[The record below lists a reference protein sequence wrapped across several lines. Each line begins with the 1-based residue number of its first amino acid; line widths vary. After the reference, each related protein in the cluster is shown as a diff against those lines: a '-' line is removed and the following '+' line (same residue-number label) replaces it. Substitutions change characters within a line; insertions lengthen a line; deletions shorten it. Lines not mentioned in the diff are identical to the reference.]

1 MSAAGHERRRTMP
14 PGGRLGFFNGP
25 DGAALRYGLWAPLD
39 AQPLG
44 SVLVLGG
51 RGEFIEKHFE
61 TYADLRDRGFG
72 VATIDWRGQGLSARW
87 PGLAD
92 KDHLTDYRM
101 RRADLDLF
109 VRQILR
115 RKLPGPYYAIAHSMG
130 GHIMAH
136 HLHDHPNDFARAV
149 LCSPMIAVKFSPLM
163 RAVSAALTALMHR
176 LGRDDAYLPGQ
187 GPYEGQRRGY
197 ESRDFLT
204 TDPDRYRD
212 EVLAIEANPA
222 LAPGG
227 MTFGWLRATMASVRA
242 LNAPGYPE
250 AIATPMLVLLSED
263 ERLVDND
270 AAIAFAQ
277 RAPDA
282 RVVTIAGARHELLK
296 ENDQIRRQIWGQI
309 MRFFKTPTP
318 PV

>member
-1 MSAAGHERRRTMP
+1 MLA
-14 PGGRLGFFNGP
+14 
-25 DGAALRYGLWAPLD
+25 
-39 AQPLG
+39 
-44 SVLVLGG
+44 G

-61 TYADLRDRGFG
+61 TYADLLDRGFG
-72 VATIDWRGQGLSARW
+72 VATMDWRGQGLSGRW

-109 VRQILR
+109 VRQMLR
-115 RKLPGPYYAIAHSMG
+115 RKLSGPYFVIAHSMG

-149 LCSPMIAVKFSPLM
+149 LCSPMIAVKFSPPM
-163 RAVSAALTALMHR
+163 RAVSAALAALMHG

-187 GPYEGQRRGY
+187 GPYDGQRRGY
-197 ESRDFLT
+197 ETRDFLT
-204 TDPDRYRD
+204 TDRDRYRD
-212 EVLAIEANPA
+212 EVLAIKANSA

-250 AIATPMLVLLSED
+250 AIATPMLLLLSED

-270 AAIAFAQ
+270 TAIAFAK

-296 ENDQIRRQIWGQI
+296 ENDQIRRQVWGEI
-309 MRFFKTPTP
+309 MRFFKWPARP
-318 PV
+318 D